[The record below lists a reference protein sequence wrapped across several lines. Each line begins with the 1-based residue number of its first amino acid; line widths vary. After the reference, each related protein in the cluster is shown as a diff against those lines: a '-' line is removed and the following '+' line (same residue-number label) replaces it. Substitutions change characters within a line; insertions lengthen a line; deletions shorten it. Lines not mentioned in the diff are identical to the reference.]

1 MSKNIN
7 LLKKAIRKL
16 VIQEITNN
24 QFGTPDHREDTVSV
38 DAVKKAA
45 GDENASKVPGSGKII
60 SQTPGHTIKLVK
72 SADDLY
78 DVESM
83 TNEADR
89 KIAKSVTLEDAVE
102 FIKSCVK
109 DEKSYVQAAR
119 DKSINGGAK
128 INEANDK
135 MEKVKSVHSQQEIA
149 DSVKNK
155 AEKKVKK
162 ELSPLE
168 GVEEDAVGGELVD
181 KIERAIEKVLSNK
194 LKADGKSAYLKAD
207 KDKKTDPD
215 VSVKLKS
222 TPKIK

>member
-1 MSKNIN
+1 MSKNII

-24 QFGTPDHREDTVSV
+24 QFGTSDHREDKVSV
-38 DAVKKAA
+38 DALKKAT
-45 GDENASKVPGSGKII
+45 GDDNAQKVPGSGKIV
-60 SQTPGHTIKLVK
+60 SQSPGHTIKLVK

-78 DVESM
+78 DVESV
-83 TNEADR
+83 TNESDR

-109 DEKSYVQAAR
+109 DDKSYVQSAR
-119 DKSINGGAK
+119 DKSISGGAK
-128 INEANDK
+128 INEANDVMK
-135 MEKVKSVHSQQEIA
+135 KVKSVHSQQEIA

-155 AEKKVKK
+155 SEKKVKK

-168 GVEEDAVGGELVD
+168 GVEEDSVGGTLVD
-181 KIERAIEKVLSNK
+181 KINRAIEKVLSNK
-194 LKADGKSAYLKAD
+194 VKADSKTAYLKAD